1 MKNLQKQ
8 LDNANKR
15 LRDAYKKPYYNLTDE
30 KRVLGQIEKWSS
42 RVDDLTKK
50 IESKQI
56 L

>member
-1 MKNLQKQ
+1 MKTLQKQ
-8 LDNANKR
+8 SNNANKR

-50 IESKQI
+50 INN
-56 L
+56 

>member
-15 LRDAYKKPYYNLTDE
+15 LRGAYKKPYYNLTEE
-30 KRVLGQIEKWSS
+30 KRILGQIEKWSS

-50 IESKQI
+50 INKQ
-56 L
+56 

>member
-15 LRDAYKKPYYNLTDE
+15 LRDAYKKPNYNLTDE
-30 KRVLGQIEKWSS
+30 KRILGQIEKWSS

-50 IESKQI
+50 INKQ
-56 L
+56 